1 MTLQEMKERKQ
12 ELGYSNEQLAER
24 SGLPLS
30 TVQKIMGG
38 ITKSPR
44 RSTIEALE
52 KVLSPERSRVSAPD
66 QFVRASVPGPR
77 YTAGHRK
84 QSEIREPSA
93 SYRAGKDDR
102 RTYTVR
108 DLYTLPDGVR
118 AELIDGQIYYMSSP
132 GMTHQLI
139 ISLFFNTVWQ
149 YIKSKEGSCIPVS
162 APMDVQLDED
172 DLTLVQPD
180 FLVVCDKKKVVDG
193 RIFGAPDFV
202 MEVLSPTT
210 RQKDL
215 TLKTWKYSSAGVREY
230 WIIDP
235 DKQQVLVYNFEDDC
249 FPHVYGF
256 DSDIP
261 VAIYNGDLTIDMA
274 VLKGEIN
281 FLMR

>member
-30 TVQKIMGG
+30 TVQKVMGG

-93 SYRAGKDDR
+93 SYGAAKDDR
-102 RTYTVR
+102 RTYTIQ
-108 DLYTLPDGVR
+108 DLYALPEGVR
-118 AELIDGQIYYMSSP
+118 AELIDGKIYYMSSP
-132 GMTHQLI
+132 VLVHQLI
-139 ISLFFNTVWQ
+139 LFHFHKAVWE
-149 YIKSKEGSCIPVS
+149 YIQKNEGSCIPVS

-215 TLKTWKYSSAGVREY
+215 TLKTWKYNSAGVREY

-261 VAIYNGDLTIDMA
+261 VSIYNGDLTIDMA

>member
-52 KVLSPERSRVSAPD
+52 KVLSPDRSRVSAPD

-77 YTAGHRK
+77 YTSAEKKHSQTRESSGSYGTAERK
-84 QSEIREPSA
+84 DG
-93 SYRAGKDDR
+93 SY
-102 RTYTVR
+102 TIE
-108 DLYTLPDGVR
+108 DLYNLPEGVR
-118 AELIDGQIYYMSSP
+118 AELIDGKIYYMSSP
-132 GMTHQLI
+132 NITHQLI
-139 ISLFFNTVWQ
+139 LSLFHNSVWQ
-149 YIKSKEGSCIPVS
+149 YIKENKGTCIPVS

-172 DLTLVQPD
+172 DRTLVQPD
-180 FLVVCDKKKVVDG
+180 FLIVCDKKKVVNG

-210 RQKDL
+210 RGKDL
-215 TLKTWKYSSAGVREY
+215 TLKTWKYLNAGVREY

-235 DKQQVLVYNFEDDC
+235 DKQQVLVYNFEDDS
-249 FPHVYGF
+249 FPHIYGF
-256 DSDIP
+256 DADIP
-261 VAIYNGDLTIDMA
+261 VSIYNGDLRIDMD

>member
-44 RSTIEALE
+44 RSTVEALE

-84 QSEIREPSA
+84 QSENREPSA

-108 DLYTLPDGVR
+108 DLYTLPDGIR

-215 TLKTWKYSSAGVREY
+215 TLKTWKYNSAGVREY